1 MSEKENEPK
10 EDLIAQLEEMQKQI
24 NDGRGSQT
32 VHYIIDYLKS
42 GDSESAKIVFM
53 TDGDKLYQYP
63 EAYEVLKK
71 YFDFRGF
78 GEK

>member
-1 MSEKENEPK
+1 
-10 EDLIAQLEEMQKQI
+10 MQKQI

-32 VHYIIDYLKS
+32 VYHIINYLKS
-42 GDSESAKIVFM
+42 SDEKSAKIVFM